1 MGERLDAF
9 HRFRTE
15 MNEKILAHDNL
26 VVRRFF
32 NLDGQAYKP
41 GALSSKVKEMLGLVA
56 SLVLRCDDCITYHM
70 IQCHK
75 EGVTRDEFFEIFGVA
90 LIVGGSITI
99 PHVRRAVAVLEAVEG
114 NRVVCRVEAYNDL
127 EKIAE
132 GRQVQVVL
140 DRAAFRRRIAEL
152 QRRLGTG
159 GTDGGAVRGPQ
170 ATGG

>member
-99 PHVRRAVAVLEAVEG
+99 PMCG
-114 NRVVCRVEAYNDL
+114 
-127 EKIAE
+127 
-132 GRQVQVVL
+132 GRW
-140 DRAAFRRRIAEL
+140 RCWRSWRPRRRPTRMPEPVHVE
-152 QRRLGTG
+152 RRT
-159 GTDGGAVRGPQ
+159 
-170 ATGG
+170 ATLPFYASLFWR

>member
-56 SLVLRCDDCITYHM
+56 SLVLRCDDCVTYHM

-99 PHVRRAVAVLEAVEG
+99 PHVRRAVAVLEEL
-114 NRVVCRVEAYNDL
+114 EAESATDEN
-127 EKIAE
+127 A
-132 GRQVQVVL
+132 
-140 DRAAFRRRIAEL
+140 
-152 QRRLGTG
+152 GTG
-159 GTDGGAVRGPQ
+159 AR
-170 ATGG
+170 